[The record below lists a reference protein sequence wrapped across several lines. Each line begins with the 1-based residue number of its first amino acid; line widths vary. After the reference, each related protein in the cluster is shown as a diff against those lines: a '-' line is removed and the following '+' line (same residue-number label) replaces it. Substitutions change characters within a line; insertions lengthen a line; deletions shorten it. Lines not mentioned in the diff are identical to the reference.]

1 MTRSAVLARWAIV
14 WAFALVASACAAGD
28 PPSAEGPW
36 RVPAGFPEPEQ
47 PADNALTPERF
58 ALGKRLFYEPALS
71 VDSSVSCASCHRPEK
86 AFADDRAISPGVEG
100 RLGARNAPSLVN
112 LAWQSDFMREGGVA
126 SLEQQVSV
134 PVEEHAEMAF
144 SIVLAAERL
153 AADPSY
159 AAAAR
164 TAYDRPMDP
173 WVLSRALAAFQRSL
187 FSGASAWDAWW
198 REDRPLSAGAEAG
211 RVLFFGRAGCADCHR
226 GFRLGGEGFANN
238 GLYADYADPGR
249 ERLTGLETDR
259 GVFRVPSLRNVGVTA
274 PYMHDGSL
282 PDLDAVVDHYAAGG
296 AGPPN
301 QDPRVRPLDLAPD
314 ERAALVAFLEALTD
328 PDLLTDPL
336 YRP

>member
-1 MTRSAVLARWAIV
+1 MPRPAVIRRWAAV
-14 WAFALVASACAAGD
+14 WAVALSASACSAGD
-28 PPSAEGPW
+28 PPSAEGHW
-36 RVPAGFPEPEQ
+36 RVPAGFPEPAQ
-47 PADNALTPERF
+47 PADNASTPERF

-71 VDSSVSCASCHRPEK
+71 VDSSVSCASCHRPER
-86 AFADDRAISPGVEG
+86 AFADDRAVSPGVAG
-100 RLGARNAPSLVN
+100 RLGTRNAPSLVN
-112 LAWQSDFMREGGVA
+112 LAWQADFLREGGVP

-144 SIVLAAERL
+144 NMVQAAERL

-164 TAYDRPMDP
+164 AAYGRPMDP
-173 WVLSRALAAFQRSL
+173 WVLSRALAAFQRAL
-187 FSGASAWDAWW
+187 FSGHSPFDARW
-198 REDRPLSAGAEAG
+198 REDTPLPAEAEAG
-211 RVLFFGRAGCADCHR
+211 RALFFGRAGCADCHG
-226 GFRLGGEGFANN
+226 GFRLGGEGFASN
-238 GLYADYADPGR
+238 GLYATYADPGR
-249 ERLTGLETDR
+249 ERLTGLEADR

-282 PDLDAVVDHYAAGG
+282 PDLEAVVDHYAAGG

-301 QDPRVRPLDLAPD
+301 QDPRVRPLDLAPE
-314 ERAALVAFLEALTD
+314 ERAALVAFLHALTD